1 MQFSEKRVDLMVF
14 REDRCL
20 CNILPL
26 TTLAISITAANFH
39 HLKSYM
45 NMHFSIVSFFSA
57 DKL

>member
-1 MQFSEKRVDLMVF
+1 MVF

-26 TTLAISITAANFH
+26 MTLAISIPAANLY